1 MKTILVLAAVFAI
14 GTANAQSDSSPLDS
28 STGTRHMFEFNA
40 DSVLGG
46 LFSLDKSKTPGSSA
60 DNDSEL
66 DLRLNYAYQLP
77 MMQRIQVGGRVNY
90 LKDTN
95 SSGDIENWG
104 FQVGGIYNHSNDL
117 RNSLYA
123 SLYVGMNWNKEYSS
137 TARGGN
143 FDDEVLI
150 STLAF
155 GKRYSM
161 EGWGIKHLTYTPE
174 IALQNRNSTTRGDF
188 EYNQSLQFRFLQFS
202 VFF

>member
-1 MKTILVLAAVFAI
+1 MKTILALAAALAM
-14 GTANAQSDSSPLDS
+14 GTAYAQTGSSPLDS

-40 DSVLGG
+40 DSVLKGV
-46 LFSLDKSKTPGSSA
+46 FSLDKSKTPGTSA

-77 MMQRIQVGGRVNY
+77 MIPRIQVGGRLNY

-95 SSGDIENWG
+95 TSGDIENWG

-117 RNSLYA
+117 RNSVYA
-123 SLYVGMNWNKEYSS
+123 SLYVGMNWNKEYGSA
-137 TARGGN
+137 TRGGN
-143 FDDEVLI
+143 YDDEVLI
-150 STLAF
+150 STIAL

-174 IALQNRNSTTRGDF
+174 IALQNRNSTTGGDF

>member
-1 MKTILVLAAVFAI
+1 MKTILILAAALVM
-14 GTANAQSDSSPLDS
+14 GTAYSQSPIDS

-77 MMQRIQVGGRVNY
+77 MIPRVQLGVRFNY

-95 SSGDIENWG
+95 SSGDVENYG
-104 FQVGGIYNHSNDL
+104 FQVGGIYNDSNDL
-117 RNSLYA
+117 RNSIYA
-123 SLYVGMNWNKEYSS
+123 SLYVGMNWNNEFGSNLG
-137 TARGGN
+137 AGN
-143 FDDEVLI
+143 LDDEVLI
-150 STLAF
+150 STVAV

-161 EGWGIKHLTYTPE
+161 EEWGIKHLTYIPE
-174 IALQNRNSTTRGDF
+174 IALQNRNSTTGGDF
-188 EYNQSLQFRFLQFS
+188 EYNQSLQFRFLQFA

>member
-1 MKTILVLAAVFAI
+1 
-14 GTANAQSDSSPLDS
+14 
-28 STGTRHMFEFNA
+28 MFEFNA

-77 MMQRIQVGGRVNY
+77 MMPMIQLGGRFNY

-104 FQVGGIYNHSNDL
+104 FQVGGIYNLSTDLSN
-117 RNSLYA
+117 SMYA
-123 SLYVGMNWNKEYSS
+123 SLYLGMNWNQEYGS

-150 STLAF
+150 STLAI

-161 EGWGIKHLTYTPE
+161 ERWGVNHLTYTPE
-174 IALQNRNSTTRGDF
+174 IALQSRNSTTGGDF
-188 EYNQSLQFRFLQFS
+188 EYSQSLQFRFLQFS
-202 VFF
+202 LFF